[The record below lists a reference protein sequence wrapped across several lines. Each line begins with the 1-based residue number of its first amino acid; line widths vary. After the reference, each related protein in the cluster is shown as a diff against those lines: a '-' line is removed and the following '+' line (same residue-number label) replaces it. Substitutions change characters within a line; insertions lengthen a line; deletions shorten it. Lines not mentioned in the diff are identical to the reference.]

1 MNIKNL
7 FVISRE
13 LRHYICIK
21 GILVQ
26 TIFRVWLIFLKCC
39 CENLSFWKIYL
50 TLLCQIVRGGGGGQI
65 KCTWGKLSRFL
76 KMGFILG
83 HCFIMIKWTS
93 GLFSWNVEFG
103 HSPTVRHKRACWVD
117 NNENIQPNKF
127 SKPIGQY
134 ISHSYWKQFFCLK
147 LPFLGSN
154 QHLFVWI
161 HQY

>member
-1 MNIKNL
+1 MHQRNTSSNHIQGLTYL
-7 FVISRE
+7 FEV
-13 LRHYICIK
+13 LLWK
-21 GILVQ
+21 
-26 TIFRVWLIFLKCC
+26 FIFLK
-39 CENLSFWKIYL
+39 NLPYSFVPNSK
-50 TLLCQIVRGGGGGQI
+50 GGGGQI
-65 KCTWGKLSRFL
+65 KCIWGKLSRFL

-127 SKPIGQY
+127 SKPMGQY
-134 ISHSYWKQFFCLK
+134 ISHSYWKQIFCLK